1 MEVRKVTL
9 ALSNDHQRRIVFTAN
24 DFLVYQILL
33 AVDIGSEPGVFSL
46 AARVPVSI
54 MPFPKRVSYDAFQPG
69 VPLL

>member
-1 MEVRKVTL
+1 M

-54 MPFPKRVSYDAFQPG
+54 MPFPKRVSYGAFQPG

>member
-9 ALSNDHQRRIVFTAN
+9 ALSNDHQRRIVFTAK

-54 MPFPKRVSYDAFQPG
+54 MPFPKRVSYGAFQPG